1 MKKTNPFKFG
11 SIVDEPYF
19 TNRVNELQQI
29 KQLLQ
34 SQNHLIL
41 ISPRRYGK
49 TSLMTKVVSTLE
61 RPFIFL
67 NLQLI
72 TDTADFAAQL
82 LKRIYRIYPFER
94 LKQLVKNFRIVPS
107 LTMNPST
114 NEVEISFQGS
124 HASFPLLEDVLNL
137 LETIGSGGERP
148 ILVLDE
154 FQDIM
159 RIGKGLDRQL
169 RAIMQEHKNINYA
182 FLGSMETMMREIFEK
197 KKSPF
202 YHFGQ
207 SISLGRISKNDF
219 KSYLIK
225 GFEEKNAQ
233 GDELSEAIL
242 NFTKC
247 HPYYTQQLAF
257 TLWDTIDDLKQDVDL
272 MVYQTINRLIQIH
285 DIDYERLW
293 LNQNQTDRKI
303 LIALANKEEAILND
317 AFKQKYG
324 VSATSTVYSSV
335 KRLMKQGYINKLNT
349 IYELDDPFF
358 AEWIK
363 NKREA

>member
-1 MKKTNPFKFG
+1 MKIMNPFKFG
-11 SIVDEPYF
+11 SIVDKPYF

-29 KQLLQ
+29 KNLLQ

-61 RPFIFL
+61 RPSIFL

-72 TDTADFAAQL
+72 TDVTDFAAQL

-114 NEVEISFQGS
+114 NEVEISFQGV
-124 HASFPLLEDVLNL
+124 HTPFPLLEDVLNL
-137 LETIGSGGERP
+137 LETLGGGGARP

-154 FQDIM
+154 FQEIV

-169 RAIMQEHKNINYA
+169 RAIMQVHKNINYA
-182 FLGSMETMMREIFEK
+182 FLGSMESMMREIFEK

-207 SISLGRISKNDF
+207 LIPLGRIPKKDF
-219 KSYLIK
+219 KRYLIR
-225 GFEEKNAQ
+225 GFEKKNIQAE
-233 GDELSEAIL
+233 DLSEALL

-247 HPYYTQQLAF
+247 HPYYTQQLAY
-257 TLWDTIDDLKQDVDL
+257 TLWDTIDDSEQDTTT
-272 MVYQTINRLIQIH
+272 MVSQTINKLIQIH
-285 DIDYERLW
+285 DMDYERLW

-303 LIALANKEEAILND
+303 LIALANKEETILNN

-335 KRLMKQGYINKLNT
+335 KRLMKQGYINKVGT
-349 IYELDDPFF
+349 SYELDDPFF

-363 NKREA
+363 NKRKE

>member
-1 MKKTNPFKFG
+1 MQKANPFKFG

-19 TNRVNELQQI
+19 TNRVNELEQI
-29 KQLLQ
+29 KNLLQ

-49 TSLMTKVVSTLE
+49 TSLMTKVVGTLN

-72 TDTADFAAQL
+72 TDVADFAAQL

-107 LTMNPST
+107 LTLNPLT

-124 HASFPLLEDVLNL
+124 HSSFPPLEDVLNL
-137 LETIGSGGERP
+137 LEKLGTNGPRP
-148 ILVLDE
+148 ILILDE

-159 RIGKGLDRQL
+159 RIGKNLDRPL
-169 RAIMQEHKNINYA
+169 RAVMQEHKNINYA
-182 FLGSMETMMREIFEK
+182 FLGSMESMMREIFEK

-207 SISLGRISKNDF
+207 LIPLDKIPKEDF
-219 KSYLIK
+219 KAYLIK
-225 GFEEKNAQ
+225 GFEKKNIQ
-233 GDELSEAIL
+233 GEELSEAIL
-242 NFTKC
+242 NFTRC

-257 TLWDTIDDLKQDVDL
+257 TLWDNIDLNQEAHS
-272 MVYQTINRLIQIH
+272 MVQQIINKLIQIH
-285 DIDYERLW
+285 DINYERLW

-303 LIALANKEEAILND
+303 LIALANKEKAILND

-335 KRLMKQGYINKLNT
+335 KRLMNQGYINKLNNT
-349 IYELDDPFF
+349 YELDDPFF

-363 NKREA
+363 SQREA